1 MLASA
6 FVHLSPDEARSDVI
20 LAAAATLFGGFVL
33 TLVTQL
39 PLYPRSGILGL
50 LVGVFWIFALSGL
63 VPLLL
68 ARYRGDGIR
77 AFGLDGPR
85 DGWRAGLV
93 LMLPVVVLGVVR
105 ELISTGGLAP
115 ALLGRLGGAT
125 AGSPVVLGTTRLG
138 PIELAF
144 SALQLIALFLGGLLL
159 TTFLTVR
166 GREGFR
172 PVDLSLAQAV
182 RTFGMGAAGLALLVG
197 LARSVGP
204 DARAVSVLMQVVA
217 LVALV
222 LLADRMVPLGPTFP
236 RGAVL
241 APGVVVLLAH
251 VFATG
256 GLFRGNLLA
265 GLYTGALGAGTTVVI
280 AVLIATRRRAW
291 AVVPLMLALHWWPSC
306 LSPLSLE
313 IGTAGC

>member
-1 MLASA
+1 
-6 FVHLSPDEARSDVI
+6 VHLSPDEARSDVI

-39 PLYPRSGILGL
+39 PLYPRSGVLGL
-50 LVGVFWIFALSGL
+50 LVGVFWIFALTGL

-68 ARYRGDGIR
+68 ARYRGDGVR

-85 DGWRAGLV
+85 DGWRAGLI
-93 LMLPVVVLGVVR
+93 LLLPVVALGMLR
-105 ELISTGGLAP
+105 ELISTGSLAP
-115 ALLGRLGGAT
+115 TLLGRLGGAT
-125 AGSPVVLGTTRLG
+125 AGSPVVLGTPRLG

-144 SALQLIALFLGGLLL
+144 SALQLVALTAGALLL
-159 TTFLTVR
+159 VTFLTVR

-172 PVDLSLAQAV
+172 PVDLSLTQAL
-182 RTFGMGAAGLALLVG
+182 RTFGMGAVALALLVG
-197 LARSVGP
+197 LLRSIGP
-204 DARAVSVLMQVVA
+204 DARVVSVLMQVVA
-217 LVALV
+217 LAAMV

-241 APGVVVLLAH
+241 APGIVVLVSH

-256 GLFRGNLLA
+256 GIFRGDLLA
-265 GLYTGALGAGTTVVI
+265 GFYTGALGAGTAVVV
-280 AVLIATRRRAW
+280 AVLVATRRRAW
-291 AVVPLMLALHWWPSC
+291 AVVPLMVALHWWPSC
-306 LSPLSLE
+306 LSPLALE

>member
-1 MLASA
+1 
-6 FVHLSPDEARSDVI
+6 VHITSEEARSDVI
-20 LAAAATLFGGFVL
+20 LTAATTLFGGFVL

-39 PLYPRSGILGL
+39 PLYPRTGILGL
-50 LVGVFWIFALSGL
+50 LVGVFWIFALTGL

-68 ARYRGDGIR
+68 ARYRGDGLR
-77 AFGLDGPR
+77 AFGLDAPR

-93 LMLPVVVLGVVR
+93 LLMPVVALGVIR
-105 ELISTGGLAP
+105 ELVATGSPVP

-125 AGSPVVLGTTRLG
+125 GGSPVVMGTTSLG
-138 PIELAF
+138 PIEIAF
-144 SALQLIALFLGGLLL
+144 SALQLVALTVGAVLL

-166 GREGFR
+166 GRDGFR
-172 PVDLSLAQAV
+172 PVDLSLTQAV
-182 RTFGMGAAGLALLVG
+182 RTFGMGAAGIALLTG
-197 LARSVGP
+197 LVRSVGP
-204 DARAVSVLMQVVA
+204 DTRVVPVLLQVAA

-222 LLADRMVPLGPTFP
+222 LLTDRLVPIGPTFP

-241 APGVVVLLAH
+241 APGIVVLLAH

-265 GLYTGALGAGTTVVI
+265 GLHTGALAAGTTVVV

-291 AVVPLMLALHWWPSC
+291 AVVPLLLALHWWPSC
-306 LSPLSLE
+306 LSPLALE
-313 IGTAGC
+313 LGAAGC

>member
-1 MLASA
+1 M
-6 FVHLSPDEARSDVI
+6 HLSPDEARSDVI

-33 TLVTQL
+33 TLVTRL
-39 PLYPRSGILGL
+39 PLYPRSGVLGL
-50 LVGVFWIFALSGL
+50 LVGVFWIFALTGL

-68 ARYRGDGIR
+68 SRYRGDGIR

-85 DGWRAGLV
+85 EGWRAGLLLV
-93 LMLPVVVLGVVR
+93 VPVAALESLR
-105 ELISTGGLAP
+105 ALIATGALAP

-125 AGSPVVLGTTRLG
+125 GGSPAVLATTGLG
-138 PIELAF
+138 PAELALA
-144 SALQLIALFLGGLLL
+144 ALQLVALTSGALLL

-166 GREGFR
+166 GRDGFR
-172 PVDLSLAQAV
+172 PVDLSLTQAL

-197 LARSVGP
+197 AVRAIGP
-204 DARAVSVLMQVVA
+204 DARIVAVLLQVGA

-222 LLADRMVPLGPTFP
+222 LLADRLVPIGPTFP
-236 RGAVL
+236 RSAVL
-241 APGVVVLLAH
+241 APGIVVLLAH

-265 GLYTGALGAGTTVVI
+265 GLHTGALGAGTAVVI

-291 AVVPLMLALHWWPSC
+291 AVVPLIVALHWWPSC
-306 LSPLSLE
+306 LSPLALE
-313 IGTAGC
+313 LGAAGC

>member
-1 MLASA
+1 M
-6 FVHLSPDEARSDVI
+6 HLSPDEARSDVI

-33 TLVTQL
+33 TLVTRL

-50 LVGVFWIFALSGL
+50 LVGVFWIFALTGL

-68 ARYRGDGIR
+68 ARYRGDGVR

-93 LMLPVVVLGVVR
+93 LLLPVAVLGILR
-105 ELISTGGLAP
+105 ELISTGALAP

-125 AGSPVVLGTTRLG
+125 AGSPVVLGTPRLG
-138 PIELAF
+138 LVELAF
-144 SALQLIALFLGGLLL
+144 SALQLVALTAGALLL
-159 TTFLTVR
+159 VTFLTVR

-172 PVDLSLAQAV
+172 PVDLALTQTL
-182 RTFGMGAAGLALLVG
+182 RTFGMGAVGLALLLG
-197 LARSVGP
+197 LVRSIGP
-204 DARAVSVLMQVVA
+204 DARVVPVLMQVAA
-217 LVALV
+217 LGVLV

-241 APGVVVLLAH
+241 APGVVVLLSH

-256 GLFRGNLLA
+256 GLFRGDLLA
-265 GLYTGALGAGTTVVI
+265 GLYTGALGAGTAIVV

-291 AVVPLMLALHWWPSC
+291 AVVPLMVALHWWPSC
-306 LSPLSLE
+306 LSPLAFE

>member
-1 MLASA
+1 
-6 FVHLSPDEARSDVI
+6 VHITSEEARSDVI
-20 LAAAATLFGGFVL
+20 LTAATTLFGGFVL

-39 PLYPRSGILGL
+39 PLYPRTGILGL
-50 LVGVFWIFALSGL
+50 LVGVFWIFALTGL

-68 ARYRGDGIR
+68 ARYRGDGLR
-77 AFGLDGPR
+77 AFGLDAPR

-93 LMLPVVVLGVVR
+93 LLVPVVALGVVR
-105 ELISTGGLAP
+105 ELVATGSPVP

-125 AGSPVVLGTTRLG
+125 GGSPVVMGTTSLG

-144 SALQLIALFLGGLLL
+144 SALQLVALTVGAVLL

-166 GREGFR
+166 GRDGFR
-172 PVDLSLAQAV
+172 PVDLSLTQAV
-182 RTFGMGAAGLALLVG
+182 RTFGMGAAGIALLTG
-197 LARSVGP
+197 LVRSVGP
-204 DARAVSVLMQVVA
+204 DTRVVPVLLQVVA

-222 LLADRMVPLGPTFP
+222 LLTDRLVPIGPTFP

-241 APGVVVLLAH
+241 APGIVVLLAH

-265 GLYTGALGAGTTVVI
+265 GLHTGALAAGTTVVV
-280 AVLIATRRRAW
+280 AVLVATRRRAW
-291 AVVPLMLALHWWPSC
+291 AVVPLLLALHWWPSC
-306 LSPLSLE
+306 LSPLALE
-313 IGTAGC
+313 LGAAGC